1 MNQCL
6 LKNKI
11 LSTFYVMNMKVSA
24 MVNEFAVKKS
34 SSISKNENM
43 NKNTKKQPRSVPRD
57 PGSELASLSWNGS
70 CPEIMAFKSA
80 SSHVAHAARV
90 QRKSDADRLDSYSP
104 LSFAMRQYEG
114 SAHEDYIMQDY
125 RISASKSRG
134 MSQPQD
140 LCHHVENRFGVHF
153 KNEQIN
159 LDGPGRIKSFNSYQ
173 PDLPKM
179 SSNPESMNDSV
190 YAHSRLHI
198 SSCNARTLRRKGPA
212 MGALAWATLIF
223 LNVRIPQGSNAR
235 QYYDSLR
242 SNLNL
247 YTFIPQGDLDFLG
260 QYHLLLIVRR
270 NYINMRSNYNAANPG
285 NMIAPNNA
293 LSIWIDN
300 EYAIVFNQLLASV
313 NFAPQAIQAL
323 YDESFQDFVPEDGSH
338 AHQLH

>member
-24 MVNEFAVKKS
+24 MVNEFAKKKS
-34 SSISKNENM
+34 SSISKKENM
-43 NKNTKKQPRSVPRD
+43 NKNTKKQSRSVPRD
-57 PGSELASLSWNGS
+57 PGSEFASLSWNGS
-70 CPEIMAFKSA
+70 CSEIMAFKSA
-80 SSHVAHAARV
+80 SGHAAHAARV

-104 LSFAMRQYEG
+104 LSFALRQYEG
-114 SAHEDYIMQDY
+114 SANEDDIMQDY

-134 MSQPQD
+134 ISQPLD

-153 KNEQIN
+153 KNEQLN

-173 PDLPKM
+173 PDLRKM
-179 SSNPESMNDSV
+179 FSNPESMNDSI
-190 YAHSRLHI
+190 YTDRRLHI
-198 SSCNARTLRRKGPA
+198 SSCNARTLQRKGPA
-212 MGALAWATLIF
+212 MGPLEWATLIN
-223 LNVRIPQGSNAR
+223 LNIRIPQGSNAR
-235 QYYDSLR
+235 KYYDSLR

-247 YTFIPQGDLDFLG
+247 YTFIPQGDQDFLG
-260 QYHLLLIVRR
+260 QYHSLSIVRR
-270 NYINMRSNYNAANPG
+270 NYIKMRRKYNAANPG

-300 EYAIVFNQLLASV
+300 EYAIVSNQLIASV

-338 AHQLH
+338 AGQLH